1 MVKKLLFLLLLPLIF
16 SCEAN
21 SDIDNEKVTAYV
33 PVYKSY
39 EEISKIGFDPSK
51 KLEKSGKIYVLEGA
65 LLVNEPGAGIHI
77 FDNSDEKSP
86 KRINFISI
94 PGTQDVELKNKT
106 LYADNGLD
114 LVAIDI
120 SDIQNPKLID
130 RVKDVFPYPMFPPL
144 ENVKFECPDPS
155 KGYVVDWVLSEVSSP
170 KCSR

>member
-1 MVKKLLFLLLLPLIF
+1 MDKRFLFIILLPLVF
-16 SCEAN
+16 SCETN
-21 SDIDNEKVTAYV
+21 TDIDNEKVMAYV

-39 EEISKIGFDPSK
+39 EDISKIGFDLNK

-65 LLVNEPGAGIHI
+65 LLINEPGAGIHI
-77 FDNSDEKSP
+77 FDNSDETAP

-130 RVKDVFPYPMFPPL
+130 RVKDVFPYPMFPPH
-144 ENVKFECPDPS
+144 ENVKFECPDPT